1 MTNDP
6 AEPHPPGGAKAAA
19 DAASRPRVA
28 PTVLTGASAAM
39 METVLSVPGAHAKVQ
54 PHTDRTRYVP
64 GAPLATSVSNM
75 RTAGSASGRSELPEC
90 GQVIKARF
98 ELVEELG
105 RGGMGAVFRARDMRK
120 VEALD
125 PDPWVAVKF
134 LSAAL
139 DGFEFASVSLQRE
152 AKHAQTLNHP
162 NIVKVFDFDR
172 DGALVYLTMEVLE
185 GESLQQRLHDSPTR
199 PLDEEER
206 DRIAAGILAGVA
218 YAHSNGITHADLK
231 PSNVMVSVGGE
242 PKVLDFGIA
251 RRLEY
256 DNVFDADDIGALTV
270 DYASPE
276 MLAGERP
283 KPADDV
289 YALGCIVYG
298 LHTGKH
304 PFDHMRADQARDL
317 RRRPARPRSMSR
329 VQWRALRK
337 SLAFTRKGRYENA
350 AAFRRAW
357 LGLDW
362 RRIGVTTALVVAILG
377 SSAWFL
383 ADPLRSHLAQTRL
396 EPEQKAA
403 LEHGLRDGA
412 EYLAAGYGPD
422 SISAFAEVLALD
434 PYNRQARSGVSTAFD
449 QASKSMPAADYHDFL
464 ASQASE
470 PKNPEWIRDLAT
482 RRLGEPAVH

>member
-1 MTNDP
+1 MSTDP
-6 AEPHPPGGAKAAA
+6 AEPHPSAATPDSKPPA
-19 DAASRPRVA
+19 HSA
-28 PTVLTGASAAM
+28 PTVMTSPSAAAM
-39 METVLSVPGAHAKVQ
+39 QTVLSMPAALAPPRQQGGA
-54 PHTDRTRYVP
+54 TRHSASAP
-64 GAPLATSVSNM
+64 PATGASNM
-75 RTAGSASGRSELPEC
+75 RTAASASGRSELPER

-125 PDPWVAVKF
+125 PDPWVAIKF
-134 LSAAL
+134 LSATL

-172 DGALVYLTMEVLE
+172 DDSLVYLTMEVLE
-185 GESLQQRLHDSPTR
+185 GESLQQRLHDRATR

-206 DRIAAGILAGVA
+206 DRIAAGILGGVA
-218 YAHSNGITHADLK
+218 YAHSHGITHADLK

-242 PKVLDFGIA
+242 PKILDFGIA

-256 DNVFDADDIGALTV
+256 DTVFDADDIGALTV

-283 KPADDV
+283 TPADDV
-289 YALGCIVYG
+289 YALGCIVFG

-317 RRRPARPRSMSR
+317 GRRPARPRSMSPM
-329 VQWRALRK
+329 QWRALRK
-337 SLAFTRKGRYENA
+337 SLAFTRKERYADA

-362 RRIGVTTALVVAILG
+362 RRILIAATLAVAVLG
-377 SSAWFL
+377 TSAWWL
-383 ADPLRSHLAQTRL
+383 ADPVQSYLAQSRL
-396 EPEQKAA
+396 EPQQKVA
-403 LEHGLRDGA
+403 LERGLHDGA

-422 SISAFAEVLALD
+422 SISAFAEALALD
-434 PYNRQARSGVSTAFD
+434 PYNRQARTGVSTAFD
-449 QASKSMPAADYHDFL
+449 QASKAMPAADYHDFL
-464 ASQASE
+464 SSQASE

-482 RRLGEPAVH
+482 RRLGDIVVH